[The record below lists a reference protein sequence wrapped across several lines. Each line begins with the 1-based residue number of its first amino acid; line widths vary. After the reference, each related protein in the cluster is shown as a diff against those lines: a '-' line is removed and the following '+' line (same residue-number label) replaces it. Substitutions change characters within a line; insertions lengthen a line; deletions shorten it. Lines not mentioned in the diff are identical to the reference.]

1 MDIKTKVY
9 VTKIFDNKLVAIRKN
24 KVTLMLNKHAYI
36 GMYILELSK
45 KIMYEFHYYYIKNRY
60 GNNPRI
66 LFTVTDSL
74 MYEIKIEN
82 IYEDFNN
89 NKKMF
94 DFSNYSTKSK
104 YYKDSNKLV
113 IHEMKDETSGVGIE
127 KFFGLKTTMYSFLVD
142 DNSDHK
148 KVKGLNR
155 GVVVTI
161 SHNEYKDVLLNNK
174 YLRHLTNRIQ
184 IKNHK
189 IGTYKIDKISLFC
202 FDDKIYIQDNVR
214 INYQSYQ
221 TKL

>member
-1 MDIKTKVY
+1 MKNALYSKTMENFRNKIYVKLLSKRLFKMDIKTKVY

-45 KIMYEFHYYYIKNRY
+45 KIMYEFHYHYNKNRY
-60 GNNPRI
+60 GNNSRI

-127 KFFGLKTTMYSFLVD
+127 EFLD
-142 DNSDHK
+142 
-148 KVKGLNR
+148 
-155 GVVVTI
+155 
-161 SHNEYKDVLLNNK
+161 
-174 YLRHLTNRIQ
+174 
-184 IKNHK
+184 
-189 IGTYKIDKISLFC
+189 
-202 FDDKIYIQDNVR
+202 
-214 INYQSYQ
+214 
-221 TKL
+221 

>member
-1 MDIKTKVY
+1 MKNALYSKTMENFRNKIYVKLLSKRLFKMDIKTKVY

-45 KIMYEFHYYYIKNRY
+45 KIMYEFHYHYIKNRY
-60 GNNPRI
+60 GNNSRI

-127 KFFGLKTTMYSFLVD
+127 EFLD
-142 DNSDHK
+142 
-148 KVKGLNR
+148 
-155 GVVVTI
+155 
-161 SHNEYKDVLLNNK
+161 
-174 YLRHLTNRIQ
+174 
-184 IKNHK
+184 
-189 IGTYKIDKISLFC
+189 
-202 FDDKIYIQDNVR
+202 
-214 INYQSYQ
+214 
-221 TKL
+221 